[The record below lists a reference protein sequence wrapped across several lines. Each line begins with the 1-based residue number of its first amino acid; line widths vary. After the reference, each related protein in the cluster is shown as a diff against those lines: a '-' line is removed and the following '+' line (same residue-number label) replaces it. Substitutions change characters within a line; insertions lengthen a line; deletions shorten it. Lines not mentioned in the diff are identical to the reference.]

1 MLSIKLNFRGEKR
14 RCSIST
20 EEGQKFEELTS
31 LAKRLFPSVGNDAGE
46 IFFTYADPEDG
57 ACITVRLDEDLC
69 ECVKLF
75 QLDETT
81 LCLEVMCEPTVAA
94 DPAAIDSSEPASAQ
108 HVHTNVT
115 CDGEFLP
122 HIFPM

>member
-14 RCSIST
+14 RTSIST
-20 EEGQKFEELTS
+20 EEGQQQKFAELTS
-31 LAKRLFPSVGNDAGE
+31 LAKKLFPSVGNDAGE

-57 ACITVRLDEDLC
+57 ACITVRLDEDLY

-75 QLDETT
+75 DGLDETT
-81 LCLEVMCEPTVAA
+81 LCLEVMCEAA
-94 DPAAIDSSEPASAQ
+94 TAAIDSSEPASAQ

-122 HIFPM
+122 HIT